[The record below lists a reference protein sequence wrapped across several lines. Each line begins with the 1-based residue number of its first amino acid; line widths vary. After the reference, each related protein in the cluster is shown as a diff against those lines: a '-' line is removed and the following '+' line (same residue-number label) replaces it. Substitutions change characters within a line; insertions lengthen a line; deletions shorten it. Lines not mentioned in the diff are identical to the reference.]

1 MSDPIILFDGWCVL
15 CSRAVRFIL
24 DHEKEPVFRF
34 APLDSAA
41 GRRYLS
47 EIPDSDKIDSVV
59 VVTGIEKEVLIKG
72 AAVVFIVRY
81 LRPPWSWL
89 RILRIF
95 PGAAVDRVYDL
106 IAGHRYRIWGKY
118 DSCVIP
124 DRLIPERLEE
134 D

>member
-1 MSDPIILFDGWCVL
+1 MSVPIILFDGWCVL

-41 GRRYLS
+41 GTRFLS
-47 EIPDSDKIDSVV
+47 GIPDFDKIDSVL

-72 AAVVFIVRY
+72 AAVVFIARY
-81 LRPPWSWL
+81 LKPPWSWL
-89 RILRIF
+89 RILRLF
-95 PGAAVDRVYDL
+95 PRVFVDGVYDL
-106 IAGHRYRIWGKY
+106 IARYRYRIWGRF
-118 DSCVIP
+118 DSCTVP
-124 DRLIPERLEE
+124 DRLSRERLLE